1 MRAYIN
7 ARNTRADG
15 TRDTFYTQSVEV
27 KEKPLRWQER
37 GLSFTASGYGS
48 RIPTRY
54 LVKFNDKW
62 RRVYCRIYSNTGSL
76 YIGKLSPVGENLFVN
91 LETENA

>member
-1 MRAYIN
+1 MRAYIH
-7 ARNTRADG
+7 ASTTREDG
-15 TRDTFYTQSVEV
+15 TKDTFYTRSCEV
-27 KEKPLRWQER
+27 KEKPLWWQDK

-62 RRVYCRIYSNTGSL
+62 RRVYCRIYSNNGSL
-76 YIGKLSPVGENLFVN
+76 YIGKLSPVGKNLFVN
-91 LETENA
+91 LETENV

>member
-7 ARNTRADG
+7 ARNTREDG
-15 TRDTFYTQSVEV
+15 TRDTFYTLSVEV
-27 KEKPLRWQER
+27 KEKPLWWQER
-37 GLSFTASGYGS
+37 RLSFTASEYGS

-62 RRVYCRIYSNTGSL
+62 RRVYCRIYSNNGSL

-91 LETENA
+91 LEIENA